1 MTFDEDRLRGL
12 MLAGLGGDADR
23 QRELLRALLPVLR
36 RFYARRASDADVED
50 LVQTALIAVH
60 QRRSSY
66 DPDRRFGPWLFAV
79 ARYKLV
85 DHLRRTRPDVALAV
99 IEATH
104 ASEAAEF
111 DAADAR
117 MDIDA
122 ALATLPPKQA
132 AALRAIRIEGLSAE
146 EAAERQAITPSDV
159 RVSAHRELRALIAR
173 FKGGS

>member
-1 MTFDEDRLRGL
+1 
-12 MLAGLGGDADR
+12 MLAGLGGGADP
-23 QRELLRALLPVLR
+23 QRALLRALLPVLR
-36 RFYARRASDADVED
+36 AFFARRAMGADVED
-50 LVQTALIAVH
+50 LVQITLLAVH
-60 QRRSSY
+60 QRRASY

-85 DHLRRTRPDVALAV
+85 DHLRCTRPDVPLAA
-99 IEATH
+99 IEATY
-104 ASEAAEF
+104 ASDMAEF

-132 AALRAIRIEGLSAE
+132 AALRAIRVDGLSAE

-159 RVSAHRELRALIAR
+159 RVSAHRGLRALIAR